1 MLEEIRVPKVKPRAP
16 STIIR
21 SNSRGSGSAA
31 PLLALQNGFAASPD
45 SSPSPPVS
53 RPSSQQRS
61 SCLVEV
67 QSLQTSLGEI
77 SSLLMEVEAQT

>member
-1 MLEEIRVPKVKPRAP
+1 MRVSKIKPR
-16 STIIR
+16 TIAITFAR
-21 SNSRGSGSAA
+21 SSSRGSGSAT
-31 PLLALQNGFAASPD
+31 PLLALQNGVAASPD

-67 QSLQTSLGEI
+67 QELQTRLGAM